1 MKEYDKCCVEEGFQF
16 ARENFD
22 REGEGGSEAPDV
34 ENRSINTWDWSEQ
47 EQAWFKKSSLYFEKK
62 FIIWYFENINF

>member
-16 ARENFD
+16 ARKNFD

-34 ENRSINTWDWSEQ
+34 ENRSINT
-47 EQAWFKKSSLYFEKK
+47 
-62 FIIWYFENINF
+62 

>member
-34 ENRSINTWDWSEQ
+34 ENRSINT
-47 EQAWFKKSSLYFEKK
+47 
-62 FIIWYFENINF
+62 